1 MTSPLSRYAP
11 AVRQRGFTLVEM
23 IVVIVITGIIG
34 GMVAIFVTAPVRGYV
49 DSSRRAAMTDIA
61 DTALRRM
68 SRDIRTALPNSVRVT
83 ACGSGGQCLEY
94 LETVSGGRYKTHTCL
109 DSGACTSLTTLGDLV
124 SGADGAV
131 SSTLVNGGVLIP
143 GTTRVAVYNQYNNA
157 AEDCSAVNPSAY
169 CAAGSG
175 GAPAITAVTNGANT
189 EDVISFAA
197 TSFIPA
203 GGSPYNRFQIIS
215 QPVTYACL
223 PVAGGGASGTLT
235 RYWGYDIQ
243 PTQPKTF
250 AAGNLVVTGAK
261 VPQHALLAE
270 NVGACNFVYDASVVA
285 QRAALVI
292 LQMTLSQ
299 NGESLTL
306 YHSTHVSNV
315 P

>member
-1 MTSPLSRYAP
+1 MTRSLFRYSP

-34 GMVAIFVTAPVRGYV
+34 GIVAIFVTAPVQGYV

-94 LETVSGGRYKTHTCL
+94 LETVAGGRYKTHACL
-109 DSGACTSLTTLGDLV
+109 EGGTCTSLTTLGDLV
-124 SGADGAV
+124 SGADGTV

-157 AEDCSAVNPSAY
+157 AEDCSAANPSAY

-175 GAPAITAVTNGANT
+175 GAPAITAVTNGANA
-189 EDVISFAA
+189 EDVISFAS

-223 PVAGGGASGTLT
+223 PVAGGGTSGTLT

-243 PTQPKTF
+243 PTQPRTF
-250 AAGNLVVTGAK
+250 AAGNLVVTGAT

-292 LQMTLSQ
+292 LQMTLTQ

>member
-1 MTSPLSRYAP
+1 MMHALSLHSS

-23 IVVIVITGIIG
+23 IVVIVVTGVIG
-34 GMVAIFVTAPVRGYV
+34 GMVAIFVTAPVQGYV
-49 DSSRRAAMTDIA
+49 DSSRRAAMTDVA

-83 ACGSGGQCLEY
+83 ACGTGGQCLEY
-94 LETVSGGRYKTHTCL
+94 LETLAGGRYKTHTCL
-109 DSGACTSLTTLGDLV
+109 DSGGCTGLTTLGDLV

-131 SSTLVNGGVLIP
+131 STALVNGGALVP
-143 GTTRVAVYNQYNNA
+143 GSMRVAVYNQYNNS
-157 AEDCSAVNPSAY
+157 AEDCGPSNPSAY

-175 GAPAITAVTNGANT
+175 GAPLITAVTNGANA
-189 EDVISFAA
+189 EDVISFAS
-197 TSFIPA
+197 TQFIPA

-223 PVAGGGASGTLT
+223 PVAGGGTSGTLT

-243 PTQPKTF
+243 AAQPKTF
-250 AAGNLVVTGAK
+250 AAGNLVVTGAT

-270 NVGACNFVYDASVVA
+270 HVGACSFVYDTSVVA

-292 LQMTLSQ
+292 LQVTLSQ
-299 NGESLTL
+299 SGESLTL
-306 YHSTHVSNV
+306 YNSTHVSNV